1 MDGLKQNV
9 FDYLTWRG
17 DISFEHSK
25 FNEIDSLIFSI
36 FAYIDFSFLNPQ
48 SIMSLPDA
56 AEKLMALPDELRIKG
71 PGFLMHSVAK
81 LFASAA
87 ESERFKDVNITEY
100 VDIIDEER
108 EMQFAAITFLLP
120 DHTGVIAFR
129 GTDTSLIGWK
139 EDLNMSFISGIPS
152 QIKAAE
158 YSADIMDNYRISFR
172 LVGHSKG
179 GNLAVW
185 ASAHLSNTQKK
196 RVLAVYSNDGPG
208 FNDDFL
214 DSDSYK
220 EIREKIV
227 SFVPESSI
235 VGVLLSH
242 DEFTTI
248 SSSSAS
254 VLQHDPFSWN
264 VQGRTFVYSN
274 ARTASGRQMERVINA
289 WIKSMSPTERES
301 FVESVFDL
309 LGSSN
314 AKTLEDLDKG
324 KIKTLISMQKT
335 YREME
340 PEKQAQ
346 LNTSLRKVVFNKDTL
361 ASRKPFSLFS
371 DRDSG
376 LSLSSDADTTETD
389 ST

>member
-1 MDGLKQNV
+1 
-9 FDYLTWRG
+9 
-17 DISFEHSK
+17 
-25 FNEIDSLIFSI
+25 
-36 FAYIDFSFLNPQ
+36 
-48 SIMSLPDA
+48 
-56 AEKLMALPDELRIKG
+56 
-71 PGFLMHSVAK
+71 
-81 LFASAA
+81 
-87 ESERFKDVNITEY
+87 
-100 VDIIDEER
+100 
-108 EMQFAAITFLLP
+108 MQFAAITFLLP
-120 DHTGVIAFR
+120 DNTGVIAFR

-158 YSADIMDNYRISFR
+158 YSADIMDKYRISFR

-185 ASAHLSNTQKK
+185 ASAHLSKTQKK

-214 DSDSYK
+214 DSDIYK
-220 EIREKIV
+220 EVREKIF

-254 VLQHDPFSWN
+254 VLQHDPFSWI
-264 VQGRTFVYSN
+264 VQGRTFIYNN

-301 FVESVFDL
+301 FIESVFDL

-324 KIKTLISMQKT
+324 KIKTLFSMQKT

-346 LNTSLRKVVFNKDTL
+346 LITSLRKVVFNNDLL
-361 ASRKPFSLFS
+361 ANRKPFALFS